1 MHVCRLWVDI
11 RNLSRRRW
19 LAAFTLATIGIL
31 LAADAWG
38 HAHEASKVRFVEP
51 SQAVFDAAQRDRKPV
66 FLLVSAV
73 WCYWCK
79 YFEEQV
85 LADTEVADYLN
96 RHYVNVFADHDRR
109 PDLVRKYVRGLPM
122 IVLFGPDGRV
132 QQSFAGVLKKDDFLG
147 VVKDVA
153 TLPPATPA
161 PRPDTAP
168 SPAPVTADTYQ
179 RLRQDM
185 LHFVGEHLDTV
196 YGGFGSGDK
205 YPQPRLLAYLLELH
219 RATGDRRYL
228 VAVEKSLD
236 GILGALYDP
245 VDGGFYRFAEGRE
258 WRRPHYEKLVHLN
271 ATLAAVLGEA
281 HRVTGSPRYREAA
294 DRTAAYLLRTLHDAT
309 AGGFYSSQSA
319 DPAYYRLSRE
329 ERRSARQ
336 PAVNRDKITAWNAEA
351 AIALL
356 ALSQSLA
363 RKDLR
368 DVALRTLEFIRVNL
382 VSERGVF
389 HLYESRTG
397 QRYGEG
403 QVDDNAWAALGLLE
417 GYRAATVESN
427 RQAAQQVLRF
437 AAAELFDPA
446 RGAFGRDKDLAPS
459 LDANGVMAE
468 ALLRARQAGGP
479 ADYVDLAR
487 RVLTTFGGTAH
498 ALLGET
504 DDRAPR
510 ASDAV
515 YYLRAY
521 AQVIARAPQGE
532 QRR

>member
-1 MHVCRLWVDI
+1 M
-11 RNLSRRRW
+11 
-19 LAAFTLATIGIL
+19 GIL
-31 LAADAWG
+31 LPADAWG
-38 HAHEASKVRFVEP
+38 HAHEASKVRFVEHSP
-51 SQAVFDAAQRDRKPV
+51 AAFDAAQRDRKPV

-79 YFEEQV
+79 YFEDQV
-85 LADTEVADYLN
+85 LADPEVSDYLN

-109 PDLVRKYVRGLPM
+109 PDVVRKYVRGLPM
-122 IVLFGPDGRV
+122 IVLFGPNGRV
-132 QQSFAGVLKKDDFLG
+132 QQSFAGVLKKEDFLG
-147 VVKDVA
+147 VVKEVA
-153 TLPPATPA
+153 TRPPTTPT
-161 PRPDTAP
+161 PRPEAAP
-168 SPAPVTADTYQ
+168 SPAPLTADTYQ

-185 LHFVGEHLDTV
+185 LRFIAEHLDMV
-196 YGGFGSGDK
+196 YGGFGTGDK
-205 YPQPRLLAYLLELH
+205 YPEPRLLAYLLELY

-245 VDGGFYRFAEGRE
+245 VDGGFYRYAEGRE

-281 HRVTGSPRYREAA
+281 HGVTGSPRYRDAA
-294 DRTAAYLLRTLHDAT
+294 DRTAAYLLRTLHDAS

-319 DPAYYRLSRE
+319 DPSYYRLARE
-329 ERRSARQ
+329 ERRAARP
-336 PAVNRDKITAWNAEA
+336 PAVNRDKIAAWNAEA

-368 DVALRTLEFIRVNL
+368 DVALRALEFIRVNL
-382 VSERGVF
+382 VGEKGVF
-389 HLYESRTG
+389 HLYEPRTG

-417 GYRAATVESN
+417 GYRAAAVESN

-437 AAAELFDPA
+437 AAADLFDPG
-446 RGAFGRDKDLAPS
+446 RGGFGRDKDLPLS

-468 ALLRARQAGGP
+468 ALLRARQVGGP

-487 RVLTTFGGTAH
+487 RVLATFGGTAH
-498 ALLGET
+498 TLLGES
-504 DDRAPR
+504 DDKMPR
-510 ASDAV
+510 VADAV
-515 YYLRAY
+515 YFLRAY
-521 AQVIARAPQGE
+521 AQLVARAPQGE